1 MINSGIVTLYHYE
14 VSEKNLI
21 MVKLN
26 SLTFIYHTKGENK
39 MELIYQL
46 LLTGYLCFTIV
57 WIAWLQTKLNI
68 ANDKLSITQSRLEDL
83 EFLYDLRK

>member
-1 MINSGIVTLYHYE
+1 
-14 VSEKNLI
+14 
-21 MVKLN
+21 
-26 SLTFIYHTKGENK
+26 

-68 ANDKLSITQSRLEDL
+68 ANDKLSITQSRLENL